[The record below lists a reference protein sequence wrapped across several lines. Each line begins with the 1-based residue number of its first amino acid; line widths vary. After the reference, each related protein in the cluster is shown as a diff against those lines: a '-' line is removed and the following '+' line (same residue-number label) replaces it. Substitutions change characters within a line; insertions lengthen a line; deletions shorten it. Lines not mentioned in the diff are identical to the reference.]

1 MKRKR
6 GFFIALGS
14 AAATFGIL
22 FATLGKPQHC
32 AAQHRHCHNGHATEH
47 HHNK

>member
-22 FATLGKPQHC
+22 FATLGKPHHCGGHHQHC
-32 AAQHRHCHNGHATEH
+32 KYEHAAEH
-47 HHNK
+47 HHSR